1 MYNKSNENRAKG
13 VSGFMKNELRV
24 RGFRNEIFDSLV
36 KVEDQLC
43 FAIQNLLAS
52 TVRSITGRQWILD
65 CF

>member
-1 MYNKSNENRAKG
+1 
-13 VSGFMKNELRV
+13 MKNELRV